1 MQAITLDLN
10 KSNDG
15 RACDIGIAIQFSFRP
30 FIDHIVKKLEVER
43 NAKAVFYQYILN
55 KFKAQ
60 PELWKPMDTSQLKNY
75 PHIFE
80 LIHSALSPLLHEE
93 KDQLWAISMPVT
105 PCFFSGTDAFYKI
118 LIDQQSHEPSPNIEK
133 PSMSQMTKGILTS
146 FYNLV
151 LQRFYNFSFTVNSGT
166 VRSVMD
172 AQTGLLKYY
181 RLNVDSRFMNI
192 TYSGELPALKPENI
206 TDRIWSEASNLEIL
220 QDLLPLHNFKV
231 EGISIVDVVD
241 VTAEYSLEN
250 IKNVI
255 IKHNKS
261 HAGKHGENISNAL
274 KTLVSCQ
281 GVQFGLVPNLRVN
294 HKVVA
299 NNQSDFESVLSRL
312 SKKDP
317 AMQVLYQHRV
327 DEYLKNPSRLIFPKI
342 TQEQR
347 ENSIWLNMLHE
358 QGIVSYAIFPLYFS
372 GNIVGAL
379 EVHAH
384 NVKVFQSYTLSKL
397 ETAFPLLSQLLQ
409 NLITDFNHELTTV
422 VTEKFTALQPAV
434 RWRFYEAAYQYI
446 HSGAKANNLPLD
458 KIYFQKVSPFYGA
471 IDIKDSSIKRNQ
483 AIRADLYSNFE
494 VLETLFHN
502 INKNLNDHFEH
513 QLTAALSTCN
523 KSQFNDLSDREVL
536 ITQDYLQQQLPIY
549 LRQMANEHPDLKP
562 AVQRYFD
569 ATQPQGGL
577 FENSARYE
585 RSLQRINTEV
595 TTYLESFNAEVQ
607 ETYPCYFEK
616 FRTDGVEYDLY
627 MGQSIAPEIPIPAG
641 LLHTLR
647 YKQLEL
653 MATIAKATA
662 SLQNELEVYMQTTH
676 LIFVYEKLIDI
687 SFRTDEQRFDVEG
700 SYNIRYQMVKKRID
714 KAHVKDTQERLTQ
727 PGKITIIY
735 FNSWEATEYKGYI
748 EKLKQRDLLK
758 DDLEYLEVEELQ
770 GVQGLK
776 ALRVGVVV

>member
-30 FIDHIVKKLEVER
+30 FIDHVIQKLEVER
-43 NAKAVFYQYILN
+43 TAKAVFYQYILN

-60 PELWKPMDTSQLKNY
+60 PELWEPMDPSQLKNY
-75 PHIFE
+75 PHIFD

-118 LIDQQSHEPSPNIEK
+118 LFDHESHEPSPNIEK
-133 PSMSQMTKGILTS
+133 PSMSQMTKGILTN

-151 LQRFYNFSFTVNSGT
+151 LQRFYNFSFTVSGGT
-166 VRSVMD
+166 VRSIVD
-172 AQTGLLKYY
+172 AQTQLLKYY

-192 TYSGELPALKPENI
+192 TYNGELPELNLENI
-206 TDRIWSEASNLEIL
+206 TDKIWSEASNLQIL
-220 QDLLPLHNFKV
+220 QNLLPLHNFKV

-241 VTAEYSLEN
+241 VTAEYALEN

-261 HAGKHGENISNAL
+261 HAGTHGENISNAL

-281 GVQFGLVPNLRVN
+281 GIQFGLVPNLQVN
-294 HKVVA
+294 GKVVA

-312 SKKDP
+312 AKKDP
-317 AMQVLYQHRV
+317 AMQVLYQQRV
-327 DEYLKNPSRLIFPKI
+327 DEYLKNPSRLIFPRI

-347 ENSIWLNMLHE
+347 ESSIWLNMLHE
-358 QGIVSYAIFPLYFS
+358 RGIISYAIFPLYFN
-372 GNIVGAL
+372 GKIVGAL
-379 EVHAH
+379 EVHTH
-384 NVKVFQSYTLSKL
+384 HVEVFQSYVLSKL

-446 HSGAKANNLPLD
+446 HSGAKANNLPVD
-458 KIYFQKVSPFYGA
+458 KIYFEKVSPFYGA

-494 VLETLFHN
+494 LLGTLFHS
-502 INKNLNDHFEH
+502 INKDLNEHFEH
-513 QLTAALSTCN
+513 KLTAALSTCN
-523 KSQFNDLSDREVL
+523 QSQFNDLSDREVL
-536 ITQDYLQQQLPIY
+536 ITQDYLQQQLPAY
-549 LRQMANEHPDLKP
+549 LRQMANEHPELQM
-562 AVQRYFD
+562 AVQRYLD

-585 RSLQRINTEV
+585 RSLQRINLEV
-595 TTYLESFNAEVQ
+595 TTHLENFNAEVQ
-607 ETYPCYFEK
+607 DIYPCYFEK

-641 LLHTLR
+641 FLHTLR

-653 MATIAKATA
+653 MAAIVKATA
-662 SLQNELEVYMQTTH
+662 SLQNELEVYMQTTQ

-687 SFRTDEQRFDVEG
+687 SFRIDEQRFDVEG

-748 EKLKQRDLLK
+748 EKLKQQDLLK
-758 DDLEYLEVEELQ
+758 DDLEDLEVEELQ